1 MKRLEN
7 LLPKRP
13 GLRARLGGWAAVVYG
28 LCLAASVQAQP
39 NFAHDIAPII
49 YRSCAPCHRPGEAGP
64 FPLLTY
70 EDVKK
75 RAAQIAAVT
84 RSRYMPP
91 WLPEHGYGEFVDE
104 RRLTDE
110 QIRIIA
116 EWVRDGAPEGP
127 PSEIPSPPDFTEGWQ
142 LGPPDMV
149 LEAESPVSLP
159 PFGPDVFWNLV
170 FRPAVKTTRYVRA
183 IEIRPGDK
191 RLVHH
196 ANLLVDRT
204 GSSRL
209 QEIAPGQGFPGMDLN
224 LTRSP
229 FDPDGHF
236 LFWKPGAAPYVEPD
250 GLAWRLDPGNLLV
263 LNAHLQP
270 SGKPEQVRPSIGLY
284 FTDAPQIRFP
294 LLIQLENDKALDI
307 PPGNRDFLIADDF
320 QLPMDVDVL
329 AVYPHAHYLGRRL
342 EAYATLAGGARKW
355 LIRIP
360 EWNQN
365 WQAVFYYREPVMLPK
380 GSVISM
386 RYHYDNSDANVR
398 NPNHPPKRVQAGN
411 QTTDEMGHLWLEV
424 LPRGASD
431 RRRELQE
438 AVMRHRLDKNPGD
451 FEASL
456 NLGALLLS
464 RLDAQGGVAM
474 LEAAV
479 AAEPKRAD
487 ARNMLGAALARLGR
501 AREAIQQFRLA
512 LETRPDFA
520 NARLN
525 LANALLKAGNLDE
538 AIEDFRKVA
547 AAYPDDAVAK
557 SRLATALDE
566 RGALLMRQGKFAQ
579 AVEQF
584 DQALAADASDE
595 TARASR
601 EEAVRRLQL
610 PGNP

>member
-1 MKRLEN
+1 MVTRESS
-7 LLPKRP
+7 LPNARAGRWP
-13 GLRARLGGWAAVVYG
+13 VVVLGLSFAAG
-28 LCLAASVQAQP
+28 APAQP
-39 NFAHDIAPII
+39 NFAHDIAPIV
-49 YRSCAPCHRPGEAGP
+49 YHSCSPCHRPGEAGP

-70 EDVKK
+70 DDVKK
-75 RAAQIAAVT
+75 RSAQIAAVT

-91 WLPEHGYGEFVDE
+91 WLPEHGYGEFADE

-110 QIRIIA
+110 QIRTIA
-116 EWVRDGAPEGP
+116 KWVEEGAPEGP
-127 PSEIPSPPDFTEGWQ
+127 VSAIPPTPEFTEGWQ
-142 LGPPDMV
+142 LGAPDLV
-149 LEAESPVSLP
+149 LQAASPISLP
-159 PFGPDVFWNLV
+159 ASGADVFWN
-170 FRPAVKTTRYVRA
+170 FIFTPAVKTTRYVRA

-204 GSSRL
+204 ASSRL
-209 QEIAPGQGFPGMDLN
+209 QEVAPGQGFPGMDLN
-224 LTRSP
+224 LVRSP

-236 LFWKPGAAPYVEPD
+236 LFWKPGSAPYVEPD

-270 SGKPEQVRPSIGLY
+270 SGKPEQVQPSIGLY
-284 FTDAPQIRFP
+284 FTDKRQTQFP
-294 LLIQLENDKALDI
+294 LLIQLENDNALDI
-307 PPGNRDFLIADDF
+307 PAGNRDFLIADDF

-342 EAYATLAGGARKW
+342 EAYATLPGGGRKW
-355 LIRIP
+355 LIRIL

-380 GSVISM
+380 GAVISM

-398 NPNHPPKRVQAGN
+398 NPNHPPKLVQAGN
-411 QTTDEMGHLWLEV
+411 RATDEMGHLWLQV
-424 LPRGASD
+424 LPHGGGD
-431 RRRELQE
+431 RRRTLQE

-464 RLDAQGGVAM
+464 RLDAQGAARM
-474 LEAAV
+474 LRAAV
-479 AAEPKRAD
+479 AAEPQRAD

-501 AREAIQQFRLA
+501 AQEAIQQFRLA

-525 LANALLKAGNLDE
+525 LANALAKAGNLDE
-538 AIEDFRKVA
+538 AIENFRQVA
-547 AAYPDDAVAK
+547 ALYPNDAVAK
-557 SRLATALDE
+557 GRLATALDE

-579 AVEQF
+579 ALEQF
-584 DQALAADASDE
+584 DQALAADPSDE
-595 TARASR
+595 TARANR
-601 EEAVRRLQL
+601 EEALRRQELS
-610 PGNP
+610 GNH